1 MGKISFY
8 LSFIVGPVLSYSK
21 ILMPKAFKYTKG
33 RGKIFLSMIK
43 LLFSKRIPVDGNVAL
58 RYPYSHQKNSYL
70 GHVTRPPQ

>member
-33 RGKIFLSMIK
+33 RGKIFLCMIK
-43 LLFSKRIPVDGNVAL
+43 LLFSKLSGRTAKLHPFTDTK
-58 RYPYSHQKNSYL
+58 RCERSHFR
-70 GHVTRPPQ
+70 G